1 MPSSENTPPH
11 TAPKASSSDQT
22 SKQQLDKLGNRLAD
36 VKVGLRKDAA
46 MEGLT
51 NALASKWE
59 PNGIRKSSSGSAD
72 VDTKMT
78 DGEGTAAG
86 KP

>member
-1 MPSSENTPPH
+1 MPSSENTRPH
-11 TAPKASSSDQT
+11 TASKASSSDHT
-22 SKQQLDKLGNRLAD
+22 SKQLDELGNRLAD
-36 VKVGLRKDAA
+36 VKVGLRKDVA

-59 PNGIRKSSSGSAD
+59 PNGIRKSSSGGSD
-72 VDTKMT
+72 VDSKMT
-78 DGEGTAAG
+78 DGERTAG